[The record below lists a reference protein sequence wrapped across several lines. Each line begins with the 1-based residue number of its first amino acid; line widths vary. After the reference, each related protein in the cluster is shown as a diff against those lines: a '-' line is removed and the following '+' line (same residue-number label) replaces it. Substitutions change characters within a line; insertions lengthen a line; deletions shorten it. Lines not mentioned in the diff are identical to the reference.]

1 MNDAPLQ
8 LLDVHAGTPPPWW
21 PLAPGWWLLA
31 ALLCAAL
38 AGWGWHVLRRRHRR
52 AKMLRMF
59 DAAIAGAPTPQAQV
73 AAMSE
78 LLRRAARHVQPG
90 AEALDG
96 DAWLAA
102 LDAGL
107 PAPVFG
113 DGPGRLL
120 LDGGYRREFAPAQV
134 EALRVVARLRFAS
147 WMSPP

>member
-1 MNDAPLQ
+1 MTPALR
-8 LLDVHAGTPPPWW
+8 LHDVHAGSAPAWW
-21 PLAPGWWLLA
+21 PPAPGWWVAFALVGIVLVLLA
-31 ALLCAAL
+31 
-38 AGWGWHVLRRRHRR
+38 WRRIRRRRR
-52 AKMLRMF
+52 DAVILRLF
-59 DAAIAGAPTPQAQV
+59 DQAVAAAGSPSQQV

-78 LLRRAARHVQPG
+78 LLRRAARRVQPG

-107 PAPVFG
+107 PEPVFG

-120 LDGGYRREFAPAQV
+120 LDGGYRRELAPAQV

>member
-1 MNDAPLQ
+1 MNPLDQ
-8 LLDVHAGTPPPWW
+8 LQPTIAPPPVSWW

-38 AGWGWHVLRRRHRR
+38 AGWGWHVLRRRRRR

-59 DAAIAGAPTPQAQV
+59 DAAVAGAPTPQAQV
-73 AAMSE
+73 AAMSD

-107 PAPVFG
+107 PEPVFG

-120 LDGGYRREFAPAQV
+120 LDGGYRRELAPAQV

>member
-1 MNDAPLQ
+1 MNGAPLQ
-8 LLDVHAGTPPPWW
+8 LLDVHAGTPPSWW
-21 PLAPGWWLLA
+21 PLAPGWWVLL
-31 ALLCAAL
+31 ALLCVVLAA
-38 AGWGWHVLRRRHRR
+38 WGWHVLRRRLRR
-52 AKMLRMF
+52 AMMLRMF
-59 DAAIAGAPTPQAQV
+59 DAAVAGASTPQAQV

-107 PAPVFG
+107 PEPVFG
-113 DGPGRLL
+113 NGPGRLL
-120 LDGGYRREFAPAQV
+120 LDGGYRRALVPGQV

>member
-1 MNDAPLQ
+1 
-8 LLDVHAGTPPPWW
+8 
-21 PLAPGWWLLA
+21 
-31 ALLCAAL
+31 
-38 AGWGWHVLRRRHRR
+38 
-52 AKMLRMF
+52 MF

-73 AAMSE
+73 AAMSD
-78 LLRRAARHVQPG
+78 LLRRAARRVQPG

-96 DAWLAA
+96 EAWLAA

-120 LDGGYRREFAPAQV
+120 LDGGYRRELAPAQV

>member
-1 MNDAPLQ
+1 
-8 LLDVHAGTPPPWW
+8 
-21 PLAPGWWLLA
+21 
-31 ALLCAAL
+31 
-38 AGWGWHVLRRRHRR
+38 
-52 AKMLRMF
+52 MLRMF
-59 DAAIAGAPTPQAQV
+59 DAAVAGAPTPQAQV
-73 AAMSE
+73 AAMSD
-78 LLRRAARHVQPG
+78 LLRRAARRVQPG

-107 PAPVFG
+107 PEPVFG

-120 LDGGYRREFAPAQV
+120 LDGGYRRELAPAQV